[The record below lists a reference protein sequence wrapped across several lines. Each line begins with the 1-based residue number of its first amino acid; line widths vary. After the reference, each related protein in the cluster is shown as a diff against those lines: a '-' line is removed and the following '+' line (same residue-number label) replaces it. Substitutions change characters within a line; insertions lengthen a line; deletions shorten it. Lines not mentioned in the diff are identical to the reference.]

1 MSMLTF
7 AVLAALCGGVAVALQ
22 GPLASLVGRQVGAA
36 GSGFILHASGALIA
50 GLIVLATG
58 WRALSGWTAIP
69 WYALVGTGA
78 TGVLVI
84 AAFSLA
90 VPRIGMTA
98 TASLIIASQM
108 LVAMMLDHFALL
120 GLTQR
125 PITGLRAL
133 GVAVLFVGAWLVLQ
147 Y

>member
-1 MSMLTF
+1 MSVLTL
-7 AVLAALCGGVAVALQ
+7 AVVMALFGGVAVALQ
-22 GPLASLVGRQVGAA
+22 GPLSSLVGSKVGAI

-50 GLIVLATG
+50 GALVLITG
-58 WRALSGWTAIP
+58 WRSLAGWTQIP

-78 TGVLVI
+78 TGVIVI
-84 AAFSLA
+84 AAFSIS

-108 LVAMMLDHFALL
+108 LVAAVLDQFAVL
-120 GLTQR
+120 GLAQR
-125 PITGLRAL
+125 PITSLRAVGIAL
-133 GVAVLFVGAWLVLQ
+133 LFAGAWLVLQ